1 MGEASEL
8 HSQRLKT
15 KNTRHWIALALVA
28 RIAPTSSSCKR
39 PEPPPLATA
48 AATGSFPGS
57 TDSPS
62 FPGYPERAARSPA
75 RLVPAARRV
84 FVAVTRQLRFSPAD
98 PAPGPTPGPWRERLR
113 CTLDAPEAP
122 RPYGSPAG
130 DQRRTGKPLPSK
142 RRPGSPRLHARTLVG
157 GGEGR
162 DWRSPRWESESSYP
176 SNPTLTPSPHQVL
189 FIKTTGRPSL
199 KGITWPSVGRR
210 GFWRPDAAA
219 NKRLEPHRRFPLPL
233 HPVPAPLS
241 HPLPPQRRQAGGM
254 GGRGAARLRREG
266 GGAGRFHGN
275 RAEARGAV
283 GGVQVGML
291 RIGCANPE
299 AGPPGSLA
307 GP

>member
-1 MGEASEL
+1 MGEVSEL

-15 KNTRHWIALALVA
+15 KNTRHWIALAPVA

-48 AATGSFPGS
+48 AATGSSPGS

-130 DQRRTGKPLPSK
+130 AQRRTGKPLPSK
-142 RRPGSPRLHARTLVG
+142 SRPGSPRLHARTLVG

-199 KGITWPSVGRR
+199 KGITWPSMGRR
-210 GFWRPDAAA
+210 GFWHPDAAA
-219 NKRLEPHRRFPLPL
+219 NKRREPHRRFPLPL
-233 HPVPAPLS
+233 HLVPAPC
-241 HPLPPQRRQAGGM
+241 PTPFPPRRQAGGM

-283 GGVQVGML
+283 GGAQVGTL
-291 RIGCANPE
+291 RVGCANPE